1 MRASAVIVLLL
12 CLGILAGGSAA
23 VVTGQHSRETG
34 LLNAFVKRSA
44 VGEERMKQ
52 EAVENVESADE
63 DSYVINYHIRMG

>member
-34 LLNAFVKRSA
+34 LLNAFVKRAA
-44 VGEERMKQ
+44 VGEERMKR
-52 EAVENVESADE
+52 EAVENVEPADE